1 MRYALRANML
11 EKIFGSRARVK
22 MLKLFLLHPND
33 KFYIRELSRKLKL
46 QINSVR
52 RELENLE
59 KFGLLISSPP
69 PITDTK
75 QAAGKSPN
83 NQPAKQEKKYFQANT
98 DFVLFEEVKALIIKA
113 QILYERDFIDK
124 LHKIG
129 KVKLLILSG
138 IFVNNYKSQTDLLIV
153 GRFHKPKFLRLIKE
167 LEQELGN
174 EINFTLMDS
183 KEFKYRRDITDIFL
197 YEILEGR
204 KIVVI
209 DEAGIS

>member
-1 MRYALRANML
+1 ML

-33 KFYIRELSRKLKL
+33 KFFIRELSRKLKL

-59 KFGLLISSPP
+59 KFGILISSPP
-69 PITDTK
+69 PIAGEK
-75 QAAGKSPN
+75 QAGEKTSDYK
-83 NQPAKQEKKYFQANT
+83 PANQEKKYFQANA

-138 IFVNNYKSQTDLLIV
+138 IFVNNYGAQTDLLIV
-153 GRFHKPKFLRLIKE
+153 GRFHKNKFLRLIKE
-167 LEQELGN
+167 LEQELGH

-197 YEILEGR
+197 YEILENR

-209 DEAGIS
+209 DDAGIS

>member
-1 MRYALRANML
+1 
-11 EKIFGSRARVK
+11 
-22 MLKLFLLHPND
+22 MLKLFLLNPNK
-33 KFYIRELSRKLKL
+33 KFYIRELARKLKL

-59 KFGLLISSPP
+59 KFGLLVSVSEIEIS
-69 PITDTK
+69 DELC
-75 QAAGKSPN
+75 GKKSS
-83 NQPAKQEKKYFQANT
+83 QDKSSKQEKKYFQANT
-98 DFVLFEEVKALIIKA
+98 EFVLFEEIKALIIKA
-113 QILYERDFIDK
+113 QILYERDFINK
-124 LHKIG
+124 LEKIG
-129 KVKLLILSG
+129 KIKLLILSG
-138 IFVNNYKSQTDLLIV
+138 IFVNNYSSPTDLLIV
-153 GRFHKPKFLRLIKE
+153 GRFNKPKLLRLIKE

-204 KIVVI
+204 RMVVI

>member
-1 MRYALRANML
+1 ML

-59 KFGLLISSPP
+59 KFGILISNPLSVEGKKQPASESP
-69 PITDTK
+69 DH
-75 QAAGKSPN
+75 KS
-83 NQPAKQEKKYFQANT
+83 AKQEKKYFQADT
-98 DFVLFEEVKALIIKA
+98 DFVLFEEIKALIIKA
-113 QILYERDFIDK
+113 QILYEKDFIDK

-138 IFVNNYKSQTDLLIV
+138 IFVNDYSSQTDLLVV
-153 GRFHKPKFLRLIKE
+153 GRFNKPKFLRLIKE

-204 KIVVI
+204 RMVVI
-209 DEAGIS
+209 DEAGMS

>member
-1 MRYALRANML
+1 ML

-59 KFGLLISSPP
+59 KFGLLISSLLQT
-69 PITDTK
+69 IDK
-75 QAAGKSPN
+75 KKAGIKSLDSKM
-83 NQPAKQEKKYFQANT
+83 ASQEKKYFQANT

-153 GRFHKPKFLRLIKE
+153 GRFHKLKFLKLIKE

-204 KIVVI
+204 KMVVI
-209 DEAGIS
+209 DDEGVS

>member
-1 MRYALRANML
+1 ML

-33 KFYIRELSRKLKL
+33 KFFIRELSRKLKL

-59 KFGLLISSPP
+59 KFGILISSPP
-69 PITDTK
+69 PIAGEK
-75 QAAGKSPN
+75 QAGEKTSDYK
-83 NQPAKQEKKYFQANT
+83 PANQEKKYFQANA
-98 DFVLFEEVKALIIKA
+98 DFVLFEEVKAMIIKA

-138 IFVNNYKSQTDLLIV
+138 IFVNNYGAQTDLLIV
-153 GRFHKPKFLRLIKE
+153 GRFHKNKFLRLIKE
-167 LEQELGN
+167 LEQELGH

-197 YEILEGR
+197 YEILENR

-209 DEAGIS
+209 DDAGIS

>member
-1 MRYALRANML
+1 ML

-33 KFYIRELSRKLKL
+33 KFFIRELSRKLKL

-59 KFGLLISSPP
+59 KFGILISSPP
-69 PITDTK
+69 PIAGEK
-75 QAAGKSPN
+75 QAGEKTPDYK
-83 NQPAKQEKKYFQANT
+83 PANQEKKYFQANA

-138 IFVNNYKSQTDLLIV
+138 IFVNNYGAQTDLLIV
-153 GRFHKPKFLRLIKE
+153 GRFHKNKFLRLIKE
-167 LEQELGN
+167 LEQELGH

-197 YEILEGR
+197 YEILENR

-209 DEAGIS
+209 DDAGIS

>member
-1 MRYALRANML
+1 
-11 EKIFGSRARVK
+11 
-22 MLKLFLLHPND
+22 MLKLFLLNPNK
-33 KFYIRELSRKLKL
+33 KFYIRELARKLKL

-59 KFGLLISSPP
+59 KFGLLVSVSEIEIGDELCGKKSSQ
-69 PITDTK
+69 D
-75 QAAGKSPN
+75 KSS
-83 NQPAKQEKKYFQANT
+83 KQEKKYFQANT
-98 DFVLFEEVKALIIKA
+98 EFVLFEEIKALIIKA
-113 QILYERDFIDK
+113 QILYERDFINK
-124 LHKIG
+124 LEKIG
-129 KVKLLILSG
+129 KIKLLILSG
-138 IFVNNYKSQTDLLIV
+138 IFVNNYSSPTDLLIV
-153 GRFHKPKFLRLIKE
+153 GRFNKSKLLRLIKE

-204 KIVVI
+204 RMVVI